1 MEKHQHPLQGRAGQ
15 GSNHPSAT
23 AETQVHD
30 GGAQTIPS
38 GLLKDPVCVMNVTA
52 QSKNKHEHAGR
63 PYYFCSAGCKTKFVA
78 DTSEP
83 LNLRNEPPLI
93 AAGSGQVV
101 NGEGHSARPV
111 DPGPMLH
118 QR

>member
-1 MEKHQHPLQGRAGQ
+1 V
-15 GSNHPSAT
+15 GS
-23 AETQVHD
+23 
-30 GGAQTIPS
+30 
-38 GLLKDPVCVMNVTA
+38 
-52 QSKNKHEHAGR
+52 
-63 PYYFCSAGCKTKFVA
+63 KTKFVA